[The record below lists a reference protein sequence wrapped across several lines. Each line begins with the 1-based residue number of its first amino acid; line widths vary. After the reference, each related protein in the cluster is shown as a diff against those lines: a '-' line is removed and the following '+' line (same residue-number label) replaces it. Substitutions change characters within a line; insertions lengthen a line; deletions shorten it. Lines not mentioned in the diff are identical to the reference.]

1 MSQQNIREFFSLYQ
15 EHRYENQIGFYTSRV
30 EEFEQAHNQAIVI
43 SIILLILTAL
53 VGSVGAFTGIPPWS
67 KLACQLAAALFP
79 ILSTAIAA
87 YNSLY
92 GFEQQAKLYQDSID
106 NLIEARD
113 NLEPGLL
120 ASLDEGQFTQRVD
133 TYVKDVEKVFHDEQG
148 QWGQLALKFK
158 PPQE

>member
-1 MSQQNIREFFSLYQ
+1 LSQQNIREFFSLYQ
-15 EHRYENQIGFYTSRV
+15 KYRYDDQLAFYTNRV
-30 EEFEQAHNQAIVI
+30 EEFEQAHNQAVSI
-43 SIILLILTAL
+43 SIILLVLTAVAGT
-53 VGSVGAFTGIPPWS
+53 VGSFTGIPSWL
-67 KLACQLAAALFP
+67 KLTSQLAATLFP

-106 NLIEARD
+106 NLINARD
-113 NLEPGLL
+113 TLGPIALSGL
-120 ASLDEGQFTQRVD
+120 DDIQYTQRVN
-133 TYVKDVEKVFHDEQG
+133 TYVEDVEKVFHDEQG